1 MEGHVHSLSITLTP
15 IYANFMDNTQTNDEV
30 TATSWFT
37 QYCQLIIATMIRQRR
52 QGGSKRNADNNG
64 DDEHYDAFAE
74 QYNAVISN
82 TLSSSRKSSNTSHT
96 ATLGILFT
104 IGIAVLLLLFAS
116 PLLKGTS
123 SADDRNLKL
132 ITVYPRSVSERIHTS
147 EGQTELLVTD
157 DNRDVVDV
165 IRTTIGM
172 INNLK
177 RNRRKKGGIMG
188 IVLGMVNFISSLGKP
203 AENSQT
209 GEVLVE
215 AYDVLKMRQYL
226 LKYGNQCLGD
236 SGAENNILQRY
247 DELVSSLKSTD
258 EYDKKIGDASWN
270 KVVQLFAWCQFA
282 NGDARGYV
290 SHGLKGTGLQQHLEN
305 ARLNGVGISAKQSTG
320 SGEVNEVQYTPLFV
334 MPAWNDDGSFRIS
347 NSIAKEILQSHLEST
362 PTPKE
367 EFRPLLFEIRDV
379 DLQLAKERHGEWI
392 FLTATTKKRVNA
404 SDSR

>member
-1 MEGHVHSLSITLTP
+1 
-15 IYANFMDNTQTNDEV
+15 MDNTQTNDEV

-52 QGGSKRNADNNG
+52 QGGSKRNDDNNG

-132 ITVYPRSVSERIHTS
+132 ITVYPRSVSERIHTT

-215 AYDVLKMRQYL
+215 AYDVLKM
-226 LKYGNQCLGD
+226 
-236 SGAENNILQRY
+236 
-247 DELVSSLKSTD
+247 
-258 EYDKKIGDASWN
+258 
-270 KVVQLFAWCQFA
+270 
-282 NGDARGYV
+282 
-290 SHGLKGTGLQQHLEN
+290 
-305 ARLNGVGISAKQSTG
+305 
-320 SGEVNEVQYTPLFV
+320 
-334 MPAWNDDGSFRIS
+334 
-347 NSIAKEILQSHLEST
+347 
-362 PTPKE
+362 
-367 EFRPLLFEIRDV
+367 
-379 DLQLAKERHGEWI
+379 
-392 FLTATTKKRVNA
+392 
-404 SDSR
+404 